1 MVSMPYDKHHCE
13 AAVVVFNRW
22 ERYWRDLYSANMSE
36 LIRNPNRDETYMI
49 SA

>member
-1 MVSMPYDKHHCE
+1 MVSMSCDKHHCE

-22 ERYWRDLYSANMSE
+22 EQYRRDLYSSNMSE
-36 LIRNPNRDETYMI
+36 LIRNRNRDETYMI